1 MNIGGVE
8 GIYGMPVIALALAL
22 SAGCGQTAAVKV
34 VWCEGEDCVS
44 AGEPIAMSREQEW
57 PASGTHLLN
66 RGGLFREGDQAKYA
80 VNVPVDMPD
89 ARLIIRYARP
99 GIRYGQGD
107 APARVEF
114 SGTRA
119 GAAATTTEVDF
130 KKVANWGGR
139 PVDYGL
145 LTVDLGDLGK
155 GDYTLT
161 LTALKAKGNVTIDG
175 FFVAPADFEISKE
188 ELDPLV
194 RITITSEGYVALRR
208 PSVVVRQ
215 DAEKRLPLAVRCFA
229 PGSACAFGE
238 ASLTDDEGNK
248 HTLTASTDAAEDRI
262 MLDVSGMSDGEYTLS
277 VRTDFPPVN
286 MEFPVLLVG
295 EFLSTLDKDIEG
307 IETALAEAKS
317 SGAAGAER
325 CRLDLEHAAS
335 LLKTDKARLTIAS
348 ETDEKKWIPGLTVW
362 GNWVRY
368 PEMVVLNMR
377 KTVSQT
383 KETIARLG
391 KGEDPYE
398 ARFGEMRRA
407 YRAASSDEV
416 RACRVFV
423 PSSYA
428 KADKVPFILM
438 LHGAGEN
445 ENFFPDL
452 GDGMILERLEERGY
466 LAAMPHWESETAV
479 TDMPDLIETMR
490 KEYPKIDPQRMY
502 CTGHSMGGFG
512 TYRLATSK
520 PELFAAIAC
529 AAGTGSLELAPK
541 LKHVPL
547 LMLHGEEDSVV
558 SVGGARRV
566 AAKMEELGQVV
577 ELHVFPHLG
586 HGYKLPD
593 HINLSLDFFDKHT
606 TGPHSSPAL
615 PAQSE

>member
-8 GIYGMPVIALALAL
+8 GICSMPIIALALAL

-34 VWCEGEDCVS
+34 VWCEGEDCIS

-57 PASGTHLLN
+57 PASGTHVLN
-66 RGGLFREGDQAKYA
+66 RGGLSREGDQAKYA
-80 VNVPVDMPD
+80 VNIPVDMPD
-89 ARLIIRYARP
+89 AKLIIRYARP
-99 GIRYGQGD
+99 GVRQGQGN

-114 SGTRA
+114 SGTRD
-119 GAAATTTEVDF
+119 GASATRTEVDF
-130 KKVANWGGR
+130 TKVANWGGR

-145 LTVDLGDLGK
+145 LTVDLGDLAK

-194 RITITSEGYVALRR
+194 RITIASDGYVALRR

-215 DAEKRLPLAVRCFA
+215 NAEKRLPLVVRCFA
-229 PGSACAFGE
+229 PGAECALGE
-238 ASLTDDEGNK
+238 ASLTDAQGNK

-262 MLDVSGMSDGEYTLS
+262 MLDVSGMPDGEYTLS

-295 EFLSTLDKDIEG
+295 EFLSSLDRDIEA
-307 IETALAEAKS
+307 IDTALAEAGS
-317 SGAAGAER
+317 SGTAGAER

-348 ETDEKKWIPGLTVW
+348 ETDENKWIPGLTVW
-362 GNWVRY
+362 SNWVRY

-377 KTVSQT
+377 RTLSQT
-383 KETIARLG
+383 KETIARLNRG
-391 KGEDPYE
+391 KDPYE
-398 ARFGEMRRA
+398 GRFGEMRRA
-407 YRAASSDEV
+407 YRAASSGEV

-428 KADKVPFILM
+428 RADKVPFILM

-466 LAAMPHWESETAV
+466 LAAMPHWESGPVAD
-479 TDMPDLIETMR
+479 DMPGLIETMR

-512 TYRLATSK
+512 TYRLAASK

-529 AAGTGSLELAPK
+529 AAGTGSVELAPK

-547 LMLHGEEDSVV
+547 LILHGEADGVV
-558 SVGGARRV
+558 SVDGARRV
-566 AAKMEELGQVV
+566 AARMKELGQVV
-577 ELHVFPHLG
+577 ELHVFPNLS

-593 HINLSLDFFDKHT
+593 HIDLSLDFFDRHT
-606 TGPHSSPAL
+606 TKPAA
-615 PAQSE
+615 P